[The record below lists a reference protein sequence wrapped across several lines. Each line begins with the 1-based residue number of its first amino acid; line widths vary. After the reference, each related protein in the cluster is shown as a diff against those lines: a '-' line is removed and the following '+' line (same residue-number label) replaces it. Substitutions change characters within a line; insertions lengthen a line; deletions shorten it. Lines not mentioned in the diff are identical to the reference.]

1 MIGVMG
7 SVKVIGVVVGVGVIV
22 IMMMIASLVT
32 TVGLVIVESVV
43 YGALLV
49 QYRWQILLIPVIII
63 TRPPLIA
70 TVDLIEGKREP
81 LCIYNVLS
89 ILFIILL
96 TYSQQYPP
104 SSSILHLL
112 QHPDISQEALNP
124 ILTGIDLNMVDR
136 AVYTIV
142 YEK

>member
-1 MIGVMG
+1 MG

-63 TRPPLIA
+63 TRPPLIV

>member
-63 TRPPLIA
+63 TRPPLIV

-104 SSSILHLL
+104 STSILHLL